1 MKATRLVALLLA
13 AIVVLLSPSA
23 ASAYTPPGSG
33 VSNNGSS
40 PSGGGCYTTTFT
52 VQGAAGDSISFELRD
67 GDGALVYNDTKTADA
82 DGVATFTVEQ
92 CEPGEYVGTAFASDG
107 SQLGSSTFVVP
118 AGAGGGSQG
127 GDNAGGS
134 AGSGGGAGA
143 LPSTGSSTRDMLA
156 LGGGLALLMVGGV
169 AFVAARRRTA

>member
-1 MKATRLVALLLA
+1 MKATRLVSLLLA
-13 AIVVLLSPSA
+13 AFVVLLSPSV

-67 GDGALVYNDTKTADA
+67 GDGALVYNDTKTADG

-118 AGAGGGSQG
+118 ADAGGSQG

-134 AGSGGGAGA
+134 GSGGSAGS